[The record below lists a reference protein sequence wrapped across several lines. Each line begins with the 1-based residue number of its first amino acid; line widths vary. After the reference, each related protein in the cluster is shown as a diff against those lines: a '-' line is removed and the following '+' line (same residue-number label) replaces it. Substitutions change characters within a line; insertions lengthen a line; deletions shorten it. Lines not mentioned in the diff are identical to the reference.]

1 MIRTAILVD
10 GGFYRRRATHLWG
23 KKTPEERVKELS
35 AYCNAHIKDTYE
47 LKDERYLYRI
57 FYYDCPPISKNV
69 YHPLT
74 QKMWTSVK
82 VKHTAGHYRFLRN

>member
-1 MIRTAILVD
+1 MCIRD
-10 GGFYRRRATHLWG
+10 SLWG
-23 KKTPEERVKELS
+23 KKTPEERAKELS

-47 LKDERYLYRI
+47 LKDERYLCRI

-74 QKMWTSVK
+74 QKNVDFGKSETYSWTLSFFEELKQKRCV
-82 VKHTAGHYRFLRN
+82 